1 MAQRTLSIVIEVNG
15 TENALRQVRQM
26 RSALD
31 DLGGGGQQNLGQVV
45 RQSRE
50 ANQALKEMQK
60 SFSLREQQRQIVGDL
75 DDFFRKILTGAHSA
89 RDVFKNLWK
98 EVAESFRRAIQ
109 EMAETWAVQLGGLI
123 ALPGGSLGGLG
134 AGLGSFGSLGR
145 MGIGPLSGS
154 QVGWGG
160 ATLAGLTIG
169 NTNRVLSVL
178 GGLGGGALMGF
189 SVAGPIGAAVG
200 GLIGGLAGL
209 FTGGG
214 GKAKERDAAIANQGF
229 AQLAQIVDD
238 YSHFRRSFASAV
250 EAASRIWSQ
259 MQSQWARPQSA
270 ASQRPYFDSI
280 LRSLQATEDERNR
293 RRQLMGALAVP
304 EFAEGGLVTRHSSL
318 VTSGGMLAVV
328 HPGEFVMNQQAVER
342 VGVNLLERVNAG
354 SEPRPSGSGGGL
366 LVDVA
371 PASREWF
378 LKSLEEGIPIVV
390 TRGGRASKILRG

>member
-1 MAQRTLSIVIEVNG
+1 MAQRTLSIVIEVSG

-50 ANQALKEMQK
+50 ASQALKEMQK

-75 DDFFRKILTGAHSA
+75 DDFFRRILTGAHSA

-123 ALPGGSLGGLG
+123 PLPGGTLG
-134 AGLGSFGSLGR
+134 GLGSFGSLGR
-145 MGIGPLSGS
+145 MGIGPFSGS

-169 NTNRVLSVL
+169 NTNRVLSAL

-214 GKAKERDAAIANQGF
+214 GKAKERDAAVANQGF

-238 YSHFRRSFASAV
+238 YSHFRRDFASAV
-250 EAASRIWSQ
+250 EAANRIWSQ

-304 EFAEGGLVTRHSSL
+304 EFHEGGLVSPQRTQRGTLAMLQAGEYVMSS
-318 VTSGGMLAVV
+318 
-328 HPGEFVMNQQAVER
+328 QAVQR
-342 VGVNLLERVNAG
+342 LGVSLLEGLNRG